1 MLNDILQL
9 IDVVKEFSGQQV
21 VRNVNITVQQGE
33 FLTLLGPS
41 GCGKTTILRMIAGFE
56 IPTCGK
62 ILLEGQSVEGKEPYE
77 RNVNT
82 VFQNYALFPH
92 LNVYDNIAY
101 GLKVKKYSKPDIAK
115 RVSAMLNLVQL
126 AGFEKR
132 RCDQLSGGQSQRVAI
147 ARALI
152 NSPKLLLLDEPLSAL
167 DFKLRK
173 QMQVELKR
181 LQKNLGI
188 TFIYV
193 THDQEEALN
202 MSDRIAVLNLGVL
215 EQFGTPEDIY
225 ERPQTRF
232 VADFIGESNL
242 FEAVVTEFIASDQ
255 AYLSMVTGS
264 AMIKNSNIQLNDS
277 IHISVR
283 PEHLH
288 YNTVATIGFSIKG
301 VIKEH
306 NYAGPVI
313 KTIVQL
319 MNGQEVLIN
328 HVQKSADLLDL
339 GTEVWLWWDQD
350 AAVVLDREKQS
361 APAPCRKAVGP

>member
-1 MLNDILQL
+1 MSSDILNL
-9 IDVVKEFSGQQV
+9 INVIKEFSGQAV
-21 VRNVNITVQQGE
+21 VKDVTLAVKKGE

-56 IPTCGK
+56 TLSGGN
-62 ILLEGQSVEGKEPYE
+62 ILLEGISVKDKEPYE

-101 GLKVKKYSKPDIAK
+101 GLKVKKVPKFKITR
-115 RVSAMLNLVQL
+115 RVREMLDLVQL
-126 AGFEKR
+126 TGFEKR
-132 RCDQLSGGQSQRVAI
+132 RHDQLSGGQSQRVAI

-152 NSPKLLLLDEPLSAL
+152 NNPRLLLLDEPLSAL

-173 QMQVELKR
+173 QMQLELKR

-202 MSDRIAVLNLGVL
+202 MSDRIAVLNQGKL
-215 EQFGTPEDIY
+215 EQVGTPEEIY
-225 ERPQTRF
+225 ERPRTRF

-242 FEAVVTEFIASDQ
+242 FEAIVTDLTADQ
-255 AYLSMVTGS
+255 AHLNMVTGN
-264 AMIKNSNIQLNDS
+264 AVITCQDLQLNDS
-277 IHISVR
+277 VHISVR

-288 YNTVATIGFSIKG
+288 YNTVPTIGFNIKG
-301 VIKEH
+301 IIKEH
-306 NYAGPVI
+306 SYAGPII
-313 KTIVQL
+313 KTTVQL
-319 MNGQEVLIN
+319 LNQQEVLIN
-328 HVQKSADLLDL
+328 HVQKYSELPEP
-339 GTEVWLWWDQD
+339 GTEVWLWWEQD
-350 AAVVLDREKQS
+350 AAVVVDCEKQS
-361 APAPCRKAVGP
+361 LISSCQEAIAP